1 MKGNIMNTS
10 VRKVVSAVLDDASSS
25 AITAVV
31 SATEGIKGKT
41 SKMVDLLQGRGVT
54 SSMLDKPKDKKAD
67 NPNKE
72 LHFGINVAI
81 VNGLPV
87 EWQSLISK
95 ATNTL
100 SQADKDTKRYAQ
112 QQVGSYYG
120 KIKRALIERENP
132 NSKGARHT
140 RPAIE
145 RIKSA
150 LNDALEIAQKLEDAN
165 FNVAKF
171 GQDVKA
177 LIAMVK

>member
-1 MKGNIMNTS
+1 MNTS
-10 VRKVVSAVLDDASSS
+10 VRKAVAVVLDDATSS
-25 AITAVV
+25 AITSVV
-31 SATEGIKGKT
+31 SATENVKGKT
-41 SKMVDLLQGRGVT
+41 SKMVDLLVARGVT

-81 VNGLPV
+81 IKGLPI

-95 ATNTL
+95 DTKTL

-120 KIKRALIERENP
+120 KIKRALVEHENP

-145 RIKSA
+145 RIKQA
-150 LNDALEIAQKLEDAN
+150 LNDALEIAQKIEEAN